1 MLRKLYQK
9 HRTTVNKFDAV
20 LLNNPVLE
28 RGLVIAPVIVA
39 ANSLKNALG
48 LGVAFAI
55 ITFFT
60 IAISYFIPKSIPYTF
75 RVIGNAII
83 ASLIFIPSAMLVERM
98 LPGSTQSLGIYLPL
112 LATNSLIIQKS
123 ESRFHKMKYPTMLL
137 QLLCNAAGFFL
148 VVTVVGSIREL
159 LGNGTLMSVPV
170 PGITVKAPA
179 FLLPFMGF
187 LLVGFLAAGVKKL
200 VFFLNS
206 KPREKRRRRN
216 FLSESTTEVQP
227 EAIGGA
233 KNE

>member
-1 MLRKLYQK
+1 MLRKIYQE
-9 HRTTVNKFDAV
+9 HRSTVNKFDAV

-39 ANSLKNALG
+39 ANSLRNALS

-60 IAISYFIPKSIPYTF
+60 IAVSYFIPKGIPYTI

-98 LPGSTQSLGIYLPL
+98 LPGSIQSLGIYLPL

-123 ESRFHKMKYPTMLL
+123 ESRFHKMKYSTMLL
-137 QLLCNAAGFFL
+137 QLLCNAGGFFL

-159 LGNGTLMSVPV
+159 LGSGTLIGVPV
-170 PGITVKAPA
+170 PGFNFKAPA
-179 FLLPFMGF
+179 FLFPFMGF
-187 LLVGFLAAGVKKL
+187 ILVGFLAAGVKKL

-206 KPREKRRRRN
+206 KPKEKRRRRR
-216 FLSESTTEVQP
+216 FFSEPAQT
-227 EAIGGA
+227 AGGA
-233 KNE
+233 ADE

>member
-39 ANSLKNALG
+39 ANSLKNALS
-48 LGVAFAI
+48 LGVAFTV

-75 RVIGNAII
+75 RVIGNAMI
-83 ASLIFIPSAMLVERM
+83 ASLIFIPAVLLVEQV

-123 ESRFHKMKYPTMLL
+123 ESRFHKMNYSTMLL

-148 VVTVVGSIREL
+148 VVTVVGTLREL
-159 LGNGTLMSVPV
+159 LGSGTVFGVPV
-170 PGITVKAPA
+170 PGLTFKAPA
-179 FLLPFMGF
+179 FLFPFMGF
-187 LLVGFLAAGVKKL
+187 ILVGFLAAGVKKL
-200 VFFLNS
+200 VFYLNS
-206 KPREKRRRRN
+206 KPKEKRRHKKTYADP
-216 FLSESTTEVQP
+216 LTEAPAEPV
-227 EAIGGA
+227 GGA
-233 KNE
+233 ANE

>member
-1 MLRKLYQK
+1 MHIKLSAQPVSYT
-9 HRTTVNKFDAV
+9 H
-20 LLNNPVLE
+20 LNPVLE

-148 VVTVVGSIREL
+148 VVTVVG
-159 LGNGTLMSVPV
+159 
-170 PGITVKAPA
+170 
-179 FLLPFMGF
+179 
-187 LLVGFLAAGVKKL
+187 
-200 VFFLNS
+200 
-206 KPREKRRRRN
+206 
-216 FLSESTTEVQP
+216 LSL
-227 EAIGGA
+227 IHI
-233 KNE
+233 